1 MSEET
6 FDPLEGKEADEQ
18 QTPVIPIDGKA
29 KQKDRDN
36 RKKLSILTDQL
47 VAHAKVKSLQC
58 FCFIDGEGK
67 GLAKIRGNYSQ
78 SMIEGVIVHL
88 AYGFPDVFQ
97 ATIESMNKAA
107 EAQMKSQETVT
118 EPENEDTA
126 QPASGELE
134 TKDEGNEGVSG

>member
-29 KQKDRDN
+29 AQKDRDN

-107 EAQMKSQETVT
+107 EAQMKAQEPTIQT
-118 EPENEDTA
+118 ETYGEPRSEEGEKSGSENTGA
-126 QPASGELE
+126 TIP
-134 TKDEGNEGVSG
+134 